1 MKYYARNYPVWL
13 FVVLLMLSACSGV
26 AVKDAGPGNSLAYQ
40 NRVETLGE
48 IHTWGLVGKLS
59 LDDGDRGGSGRL
71 QWNVKSDHSEL
82 DFHGAMGRGAW
93 HLEIGPEGAVLTE
106 ANGDEQSAEGVNQL
120 LQERMGWPIP
130 VDALQWWARGLAA
143 PGAIDEEK
151 IDSEGLL
158 ISLEQF
164 GWKVDFNRYD
174 SVDDMALP
182 IRLNARR
189 DNYRVKLA
197 ISRWHMDAGLAHSN

>member
-1 MKYYARNYPVWL
+1 
-13 FVVLLMLSACSGV
+13 MLNACSGV
-26 AVKDAGPGNSLAYQ
+26 SVKDAGPGNSLAYQ
-40 NRVETLGE
+40 NRAEILGE
-48 IHTWGLVGKLS
+48 IHKWGLVAKIS

-71 QWNVKSDHSEL
+71 QWNVESERSEL

-93 HLEIGPEGAVLTE
+93 HLEIGPEGAVLKQ

-120 LQERMGWPIP
+120 IQERMGWPIP

-143 PGAIDEEK
+143 PGVIDDQK

-158 ISLEQF
+158 VSLGQF
-164 GWKVDFNRYD
+164 GWKVDFKRYD
-174 SVDDMALP
+174 SVGGVVLP
-182 IRLNARR
+182 KKLSARR

-197 ISRWHMDAGLAHSN
+197 ISRWHMDAGLALPN